1 MRNIR
6 RFILNSVVN
15 IPTHPNLTSH
25 IITNTEGVQEDQGV
39 GSGREEYHEI
49 PAKNSVET
57 PSKDRIPKGRQEL
70 SLLFRAVRSDG
81 RKFPIGS
88 FT

>member
-1 MRNIR
+1 M
-6 RFILNSVVN
+6 
-15 IPTHPNLTSH
+15 
-25 IITNTEGVQEDQGV
+25 EGVQEDQGV

-49 PAKNSVET
+49 PAENSVET
-57 PSKDRIPKGRQEL
+57 PSKVRIPKGRQEL